1 MEKIYTFD
9 PLYQKLRGN
18 DINGADLWGM
28 KILGLKNARLM
39 MDILDLSGK
48 VAIVTGG
55 AMGLGLC
62 VVNRLCEAGA
72 CVVIA
77 DLATEYADDAVAY
90 FASKSQQVK
99 FIHTDIREIS
109 QIEAAVAYTV
119 KEFGKIDI
127 LVNDAAIWR
136 FSNILELTEEKWDAV
151 VDTNLKGTVFF
162 IQAVVRQI
170 VKQGQGGKI
179 VNIASIAGLSM
190 ETPYGWLTS
199 YVASKSGVVGISQS
213 LAKELKPLGININCV
228 LPGGMITPG
237 NFHVEH
243 TPALAEIT
251 QKYPRPPM
259 TDPDEV
265 ARVVYTLTT
274 GISDYMHGATVVVDG
289 GARWMINK

>member
-1 MEKIYTFD
+1 MEKIYSFD
-9 PLYQKLRGN
+9 AIYQRLKGI
-18 DINGADLWGM
+18 DINGFDAYGM
-28 KILGLKNARLM
+28 KSPGIKNARPM
-39 MDILDLSGK
+39 QDILDLSGK

-55 AMGLGLC
+55 AMGLGIHI
-62 VVNRLCEAGA
+62 VNRLTEAGA
-72 CVVIA
+72 SVVIV
-77 DLATEYADDAVAY
+77 DLADEYAEDALAY
-90 FASKSQQVK
+90 FSSKNRVVK
-99 FIHTDIREIS
+99 YIHTDVRSVE
-109 QIEAAVAYTV
+109 QIQAAVDFTV

-136 FSNILELTEEKWDAV
+136 FSQISEMTEDSWDTV

-162 IQAVVRQI
+162 IQAVVKQM

-199 YVASKSGVVGISQS
+199 YVATKSAVVGISQS
-213 LAKELKPLGININCV
+213 LAKELNPLGININCV

-237 NFHVEH
+237 NFHVDQ
-243 TPALAEIT
+243 TPELAAIT

-265 ARVVYTLTT
+265 ARVAFMLTT

-289 GARWMINK
+289 GARWMIRG